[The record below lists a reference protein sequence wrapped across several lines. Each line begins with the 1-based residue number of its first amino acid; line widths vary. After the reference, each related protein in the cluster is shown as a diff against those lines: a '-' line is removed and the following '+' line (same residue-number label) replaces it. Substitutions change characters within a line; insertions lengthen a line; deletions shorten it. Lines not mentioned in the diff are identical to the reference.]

1 MPVKVRYYNCLNNG
15 FGIIVWPQIRSNNNT
30 ENKLW
35 DGRDHSG
42 FKLNISKSIQQRG
55 PSCECIVLNYYVHS
69 AQDVTVD
76 LNGCNLPQ
84 GTTFILACNTFDGPD
99 GWDSGTV
106 YEYDSTA
113 NVTAYGQAEGGVW
126 TVKLV
131 GKGAH

>member
-15 FGIIVWPQIRSNNNT
+15 FGIIVWPQIRSNHNT

-42 FKLNISKSIQQRG
+42 YKLNIT
-55 PSCECIVLNYYVHS
+55 
-69 AQDVTVD
+69 QDVTVD

-113 NVTAYGQAEGGVW
+113 NLTAYGQAEGGVW